1 MNHEGVGEAVVL
13 KSATDL
19 HLIGETFSWGQG
31 QVFRECPTQCY
42 SENGLENSLELVT

>member
-1 MNHEGVGEAVVL
+1 MNPEGVGEAVDL

-31 QVFRECPTQCY
+31 QIFRQCLTQFY
-42 SENGLENSLELVT
+42 S